1 MAFNPGSF
9 RLREYEAMQEN
20 ARSGTSTNVPSYTQQ
35 TGRDLPATP
44 ATTPTGP
51 FYGAQTKTITLPD
64 GTKTT
69 AIDIG
74 SAKPPAATEIGMV
87 SPISGLTITGTERN
101 MAKEREAMNIGY
113 TKEYI
118 ASRGG
123 INSQGYFND
132 TPLSGQLSAAE
143 YKSVTKPDG
152 SIDTRA
158 QAKILQEKEI
168 AELVKGGM
176 SIAEATSK
184 VTSKWGEFALPN
196 VVGGYD
202 KNGNPVVGGQ
212 YDASGKFVGTTTG
225 GTTVGGSDNVS
236 QEKRDAFAL
245 VEQTMRS
252 YGFNETELTEI
263 LNYVKTGLLNPRMG
277 ANQLVIELRNLPSYK
292 TRFAG
297 NETRRAAGLNA
308 LSEAEYLAQ
317 EKDYSETLRRYGQQ
331 RLANRAQ
338 FATLIGNDISNT
350 ELGSRV
356 SMAVNRLANA
366 NPAIKSQL
374 KAFYPT
380 INDSDIVAFFLS
392 PKEALPE
399 LEAKVTTAEIG
410 ATAAQ
415 YGLEADLARAT
426 ELQKYGVDL
435 ARARQGYENIAQVL
449 PRTEMLS
456 DIYKQAGI
464 DYTQAT
470 AEAEEFKGLASARR
484 ARNQLAQLEAAAFSG
499 ASGLGRTSLT
509 SNIGG
514 AI

>member
-1 MAFNPGSF
+1 MGYLDNQNWE
-9 RLREYEAMQEN
+9 RNYN
-20 ARSGTSTNVPSYTQQ
+20 AKNQYGAPTETVVIDGKSYT
-35 TGRDLPATP
+35 GVNV
-44 ATTPTGP
+44 GK
-51 FYGAQTKTITLPD
+51 G
-64 GTKTT
+64 
-69 AIDIG
+69 
-74 SAKPPAATEIGMV
+74 KPPAATEIGMV
-87 SPISGLTITGTERN
+87 SPSSGLTITGTERN
-101 MAKEREAMNIGY
+101 AAKEAEARAIGM

-132 TPLSGQLSAAE
+132 TPVSRQLTAE
-143 YKSVTKPDG
+143 EQKQVRLPNGNT
-152 SIDTRA
+152 DTMA
-158 QAKILQEKEI
+158 MAKILQQKAYDEAI
-168 AELVKGGM
+168 AAGGIPSLVSKKL
-176 SIAEATSK
+176 AEE
-184 VTSKWGEFALPN
+184 WGTLYSLGTQSAI
-196 VVGGYD
+196 GGYD
-202 KNGNPVVGGQ
+202 KNGNPVAGGQ

-225 GTTVGGSDNVS
+225 GTTVGGADNVS

-252 YGFNETELTEI
+252 YGFNETELKEI
-263 LNYVKTGLLNPRMG
+263 LNYVKTGLLDPRMG

-297 NETRRAAGLNA
+297 NEARRTAGLNA

-317 EKDYSETLRRYGQQ
+317 EKDYSETLRQFGQQ
-331 RLANRAQ
+331 RLATRAQ
-338 FATLIGNDISNT
+338 FSTLIGNDISNS
-350 ELGSRV
+350 ELGKRV
-356 SMAVNRLANA
+356 GIAVNRLANT
-366 NPAIKSQL
+366 NPAIKAQL

-415 YGLEADLARAT
+415 YGLETDLARAS
-426 ELQKYGVDL
+426 ELQRYGVDL
-435 ARARQGYENIAQVL
+435 ARARQGYENIAQIL

-456 DIYKQAGI
+456 DIYKQTGI
-464 DYTQAT
+464 DYNQTT
-470 AEAEEFKGLASARR
+470 AEQEEFKGLASARR

>member
-1 MAFNPGSF
+1 MRMERQTPVTQTNTGVVPGSV
-9 RLREYEAMQEN
+9 Q
-20 ARSGTSTNVPSYTQQ
+20 
-35 TGRDLPATP
+35 D
-44 ATTPTGP
+44 P
-51 FYGAQTKTITLPD
+51 FYHSTGVMKEVTLPD
-64 GTKTT
+64 GRKIQ
-69 AIDIG
+69 ALDVG
-74 SAKPPAATEIGMV
+74 STKPPPATEIGMV
-87 SPISGLTITGTERN
+87 SPASGLTITGTERN

-132 TPLSGQLSAAE
+132 TPLSGQLTAAE
-143 YKSVTKPDG
+143 QKQVTLANG
-152 SIDTRA
+152 RVDTIA
-158 QAKILQEKEI
+158 MAKILQDKKRQELKGQGLSDAEIEKKLNEEWGQLYT
-168 AELVKGGM
+168 ALGQTGGFD
-176 SIAEATSK
+176 A
-184 VTSKWGEFALPN
+184 
-196 VVGGYD
+196 
-202 KNGNPVVGGQ
+202 NGNPTPGGQ
-212 YDASGKFVGTTTG
+212 YDSTGKFVGVSASG
-225 GTTVGGSDNVS
+225 SNLGAGTDNVS

-252 YGFNETELTEI
+252 YGFNEAELTEI
-263 LNYVKTGLLNPRMG
+263 LNYVKNGLVNPRMG

-297 NETRRAAGLNA
+297 NETRRSKGLNA

-350 ELGSRV
+350 ELGNRV
-356 SMAVNRLANA
+356 GMAVNRLANT
-366 NPAIKSQL
+366 NPAVLTQL
-374 KAFYPT
+374 RSYYPSIT
-380 INDSDIVAFFLS
+380 NSDIVSYFLS
-392 PKEALPE
+392 PDETLPE
-399 LEAKVTTAEIG
+399 LETKVATAEIG

-415 YGLEADLARAT
+415 YGLASDLTRIS

-449 PRTEMLS
+449 PRTEILS

-464 DYTQAT
+464 NYNQAT
-470 AEAEEFKGLASARR
+470 AEQEEFKGLASAKR

-499 ASGLGRTSLT
+499 STGLGRSSLT
-509 SNIGG
+509 RNIGG

>member
-1 MAFNPGSF
+1 MGYLDNLNWERNQNAKNTTSAVVPGS
-9 RLREYEAMQEN
+9 A
-20 ARSGTSTNVPSYTQQ
+20 A
-35 TGRDLPATP
+35 D
-44 ATTPTGP
+44 P
-51 FYGAQTKTITLPD
+51 FYHSTGVMKDVKLPD
-64 GTKTT
+64 GRTIK
-69 AIDIG
+69 ALDVG
-74 SAKPPAATEIGMV
+74 STKPPAATKIGMV
-87 SPISGLTITGTERN
+87 SAASGLTITGTERN
-101 MAKEREAMNIGY
+101 MAKEREAMNLGI

-123 INSQGYFND
+123 INSQGYYND

-143 YKSVTKPDG
+143 QKQVTKPDG
-152 SIDTRA
+152 SVNTAEMAR
-158 QAKILQEKEI
+158 ILQEKQI
-168 AELVKGGM
+168 AELISKG
-176 SIAEATSK
+176 SSKEEAYKK
-184 VTSKWGEFALPN
+184 VTSQYGQYGISFTPS
-196 VVGGYD
+196 VGGYD
-202 KNGNPVVGGQ
+202 KNGNPVAGGE
-212 YDASGKFVGTTTG
+212 YDASGKFVGTTAG

-245 VEQTMRS
+245 VEQTMRG

>member
-1 MAFNPGSF
+1 MGYLDNLNWERNQNAKNTTSAVVPGS
-9 RLREYEAMQEN
+9 A
-20 ARSGTSTNVPSYTQQ
+20 A
-35 TGRDLPATP
+35 D
-44 ATTPTGP
+44 P
-51 FYGAQTKTITLPD
+51 FYHSTGQTKTVTID
-64 GTKTT
+64 GKSYTG
-69 AIDIG
+69 IDVG
-74 SAKPPAATEIGMV
+74 STKPPVATTIGMV
-87 SPISGLTITGTERN
+87 SPSSGLTITGTERN
-101 MAKEREAMNIGY
+101 AAKEAEARAIGM

-132 TPLSGQLSAAE
+132 TPLSGQLTAE
-143 YKSVTKPDG
+143 EQKQVRLPNGNVNT
-152 SIDTRA
+152 
-158 QAKILQEKEI
+158 QAMADILQKKQI
-168 AELVKGGM
+168 AELVSKGL
-176 SIAEATSK
+176 SVSEATKQVSSQYGK
-184 VTSKWGEFALPN
+184 FGVPLVS
-196 VVGGYD
+196 GGYD
-202 KNGNPVVGGQ
+202 ANGNPVAGGE
-212 YDASGKFVGTTTG
+212 YDAFGKFVGTTTG
-225 GTTVGGSDNVS
+225 GTTVGGADNVS

-252 YGFNETELTEI
+252 YGFNETELKEI
-263 LNYVKTGLLNPRMG
+263 LNYVKTGLLDPRMG

-297 NETRRAAGLNA
+297 NETRRTAGLNA

-317 EKDYSETLRRYGQQ
+317 EKDYSETLRQFGQQ
-331 RLANRAQ
+331 RLATRAQ
-338 FATLIGNDISNT
+338 FATLIGNDISNS
-350 ELGSRV
+350 ELGKRV
-356 SMAVNRLANA
+356 GIAVNRLANT
-366 NPAIKSQL
+366 NPAIKAQL

-415 YGLEADLARAT
+415 YGLETDLARAS
-426 ELQKYGVDL
+426 ELQRYGVDL
-435 ARARQGYENIAQVL
+435 ARARQGYENIAQIL

-456 DIYKQAGI
+456 DIYKQTGI
-464 DYTQAT
+464 DYNQTT
-470 AEAEEFKGLASARR
+470 AEQEEFKGLASARR

>member
-1 MAFNPGSF
+1 MK
-9 RLREYEAMQEN
+9 E
-20 ARSGTSTNVPSYTQQ
+20 V
-35 TGRDLPATP
+35 
-44 ATTPTGP
+44 
-51 FYGAQTKTITLPD
+51 TLPD
-64 GTKTT
+64 GRKIQ
-69 AIDIG
+69 ALDVG
-74 SAKPPAATEIGMV
+74 STKPPSATEIGMV
-87 SPISGLTITGTERN
+87 SPASGLTITGTERN

-132 TPLSGQLSAAE
+132 TPLSGQLTAAE
-143 YKSVTKPDG
+143 QKQVRNPDG
-152 SIDTRA
+152 STNTGMMA
-158 QAKILQEKEI
+158 EILQKKQI
-168 AELVKGGM
+168 AEL
-176 SIAEATSK
+176 IAQGVSEADAYK
-184 VTSKWGEFALPN
+184 RVTSQYGKFGISYTPTA
-196 VVGGYD
+196 GGYD
-202 KNGNPVVGGQ
+202 ANGNKVEGGQ
-212 YDASGKFVGTTTG
+212 YDSSGKFVGTSTAGTG
-225 GTTVGGSDNVS
+225 TAADNVS

-252 YGFNETELTEI
+252 YGFNEAELTEI
-263 LNYVKTGLLNPRMG
+263 LNYVKNGLVNPRMG

-297 NETRRAAGLNA
+297 NETRRSKGLNA

-331 RLANRAQ
+331 RLVNRAQ

-350 ELGSRV
+350 ELGNRV
-356 SMAVNRLANA
+356 GMAVNRLANT
-366 NPAIKSQL
+366 NPAVLTQL
-374 KAFYPT
+374 RSYYPSIT
-380 INDSDIVAFFLS
+380 NSDIVSYFLS
-392 PKEALPE
+392 PDETLPE
-399 LEAKVTTAEIG
+399 LETKVATAEIG

-415 YGLEADLARAT
+415 YGLASDLTRIS

-449 PRTEMLS
+449 PRTEILS

-464 DYTQAT
+464 NYNQAT
-470 AEAEEFKGLASARR
+470 AEQEEFKGLASAKR

-499 ASGLGRTSLT
+499 STGLGRSSLT
-509 SNIGG
+509 RNIGG